1 VIEVTI
7 DEHVAFFRRG
17 PYVINQLVSDV
28 NRVVAGQ
35 TLAEWHL
42 TLDRSLKHPT
52 PYYETQIMIEPEGVN
67 TWVVHDR
74 GIVYG
79 PWLEG
84 TSSRNQTTR
93 FKGYHALRR
102 ALQVMR
108 TKTPLLVAHELERA
122 LSRLR

>member
-7 DEHVAFFRRG
+7 DEHVAFFQRG
-17 PYVINQLVSDV
+17 PYVIKQLVDDV

-42 TLDRSLKHPT
+42 TLDRSLRHPT
-52 PYYETQIMIEPEGVN
+52 PYYETQIMVEPEGGR
-67 TWVVHDR
+67 WVVHDR

-102 ALQVMR
+102 ALQAMR
-108 TKTPLLVAHELERA
+108 VKTPLLVAHELAKA
-122 LSRLR
+122 LRNLS